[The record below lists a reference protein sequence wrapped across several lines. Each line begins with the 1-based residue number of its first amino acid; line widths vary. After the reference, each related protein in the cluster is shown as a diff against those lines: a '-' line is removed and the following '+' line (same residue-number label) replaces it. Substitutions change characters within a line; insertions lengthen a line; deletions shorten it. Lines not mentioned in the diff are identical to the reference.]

1 MSFEDILK
9 RGEQEIDDLLHRDR
23 HTSAAQPAAA
33 VTIKATTPGGP
44 VSAFTEAKTILHDGL
59 EKLEAIDEGAQNV
72 VEAIKVN
79 PTGVSIVNTVASVA
93 HLPDPQGLLSS
104 ADVLLKSFAAALAK
118 AAQDTAQAAQADA
131 PADAQSFAGPAV
143 GGQA

>member
-9 RGEQEIDDLLHRDR
+9 RGEREIDDLLHRDR

-33 VTIKATTPGGP
+33 VTIGTTTPGGP
-44 VSAFTEAKTILHDGL
+44 VSLFTEAKSIFHDGL
-59 EKLEAIDEGAQNV
+59 ERLEAIDENAIGA

-93 HLPDPQGLLSS
+93 HLPDPQGLLAG
-104 ADVLLKSFAAALAK
+104 ADTFLKTIATAIAAA
-118 AAQDTAQAAQADA
+118 AAATAPSAPLEPAATAT
-131 PADAQSFAGPAV
+131 GPQIA
-143 GGQA
+143 GQA